1 MKALRF
7 KQFLRERNQFSRTGE
22 ETLLSVSEY
31 YGVKPRREAFQH
43 EEHESRAASLEGYR
57 IVQKDDLV
65 MNYMLAWKGAYGVS
79 DHDGI
84 VSPAYSVF
92 EVDTQI
98 ADVRYLHHRV
108 RSDDMKDYFRS
119 RSKGI
124 IESRLRLYPDSLL
137 ASYVKLPD
145 LDTQRQ
151 IADFLDR
158 ETGRIDL
165 LIQKKQRLVK
175 LLAEKRLAL
184 ISRSTITGLNPDAEM
199 RSSGVAWIGNI
210 PKHWSMM
217 PIKYL
222 VSKPLIDGPHVTP
235 VKREEGVTFI
245 SAEAI
250 SGGRIDFGKKW
261 GFISE
266 EDHKTYSKRY
276 KPQRDDLFV
285 VKLGATTGRIARVET
300 DGDFNIWVPLAA
312 IRPQN
317 ATLSKHIYYAL
328 QSRQVNDGY
337 QMLWTYG
344 TQQTLGLGT
353 LSNLRIPVP
362 PKAEMEEISKRL
374 DEQLPRFD
382 NLKEKALQSIDRLK
396 EYRAALITAAVT
408 GQIDVA
414 SHSRSGATERTLDT
428 LQEEMDA

>member
-1 MKALRF
+1 MKKRLKFHANIISGQAPSGD
-7 KQFLRERNQFSRTGE
+7 K
-22 ETLLSVSEY
+22 
-31 YGVKPRREAFQH
+31 
-43 EEHESRAASLEGYR
+43 
-57 IVQKDDLV
+57 
-65 MNYMLAWKGAYGVS
+65 VS
-79 DHDGI
+79 DHGAI
-84 VSPAYSVF
+84 PFLQGCAEFGAVSPKANKYCDEPSKLAPQNSILVSVRAPVGRMNTADRAYGIGRGLAAVVAQHSVNR
-92 EVDTQI
+92 EYL
-98 ADVRYLHHRV
+98 RYT
-108 RSDDMKDYFRS
+108 
-119 RSKGI
+119 
-124 IESRLRLYPDSLL
+124 IESAIPELQSESTGSTYDAISSSDIGNLSLPFPDIE
-137 ASYVKLPD
+137 
-145 LDTQRQ
+145 TQRQ

-158 ETGRIDL
+158 ETARIDL
-165 LIQKKQRLVK
+165 LIEKKQRLVK
-175 LLAEKRLAL
+175 LLEEKRLAL

-199 RSSGVAWIGNI
+199 RNSGVAWIGNI

-235 VKREEGVTFI
+235 TKREEGVTFI

-300 DGDFNIWVPLAA
+300 DDDFNIWVPLAA

-337 QMLWTYG
+337 KMLWTYG

-362 PKAEMEEISKRL
+362 QKAEMEEISKRL

-382 NLKEKALQSIDRLK
+382 DLKEKALQSIDRLK
-396 EYRAALITAAVT
+396 EYRSALITTAVT

-414 SHSRSGATERTLDT
+414 SHSRSGVSERRLDA
-428 LQEEMDA
+428 LQEEF